1 MHLCLRCRKRHSSS
15 LWQHNNKLLQIIA
28 YLKRFEL
35 FIEFNGFL
43 NQFVFLS
50 NVLQLH
56 LEKKNLF
63 FFSETDFY
71 FFLMMTENLS
81 FLLSENLRWSIGVSR
96 LIEKR
101 TGQADETFIVWQSLH
116 TKEKDY
122 TSNFMVKSDVS
133 FEVNSWSQISQLPS
147 CWFLVFF
154 PSNPLTP

>member
-50 NVLQLH
+50 SVLQLH
-56 LEKKNLF
+56 LEKKKSLFLLRNRF
-63 FFSETDFY
+63 FF
-71 FFLMMTENLS
+71 FFNDDREFIFPPLWKFE
-81 FLLSENLRWSIGVSR
+81 VSR